1 MHLAVGSHFFT
12 FLPVVGPQAPQF
24 QSLGSRAAL
33 RNRFRLADS
42 FRALDATHATTSS
55 HIEQRMFLLSTN
67 LPQYHFMMRHQPLN
81 LHTSWQLYSLNSN
94 LERHLNV
101 ISQQLMHKW
110 ESQPTNQTTDIKLV
124 QKSFTGQP
132 ELWTELSRKF

>member
-12 FLPVVGPQAPQF
+12 SLPVVGPQAPQF

-42 FRALDATHATTSS
+42 FRALDATRATTSS

-67 LPQYHFMMRHQPLN
+67 LPQYHFHDASS
-81 LHTSWQLYSLNSN
+81 TSQLTHIMAIIFVEFEPRASSK
-94 LERHLNV
+94 RHLTAINAQLGKPAYKSNNGYQASSKV
-101 ISQQLMHKW
+101 IHR
-110 ESQPTNQTTDIKLV
+110 TTRTVDRT
-124 QKSFTGQP
+124 F
-132 ELWTELSRKF
+132 